1 MMEKILMHS
10 SIHKNKQANTCRWT
24 VAANILFNFTYCI
37 FLYFTTNGVLITLT
51 PLMKRELICLCALTV
66 ISIEKER

>member
-1 MMEKILMHS
+1 MHS

-24 VAANILFNFTYCI
+24 VALQIFYSTLLIAF
-37 FLYFTTNGVLITLT
+37 FLYITTNGVLITLT